1 MIPIVLVIILNS
13 LGCFELTC
21 NALALQSNSGQPLG
35 DILPARAHYAGQIIA
50 GLAASSSDNDN
61 NNKELSVNGSV
72 EEPPASELLEIERQ
86 TRSFQQQL
94 ERTKPQDVKAE
105 LGTNDVYI
113 SWKPPLVK
121 HINSQPIVEYK
132 IFRWEANNPY
142 ASKLLGKTTGLSF
155 NDTSAVKGKSYIY
168 NVVSTTKNQS
178 GGSAQTTPLLI
189 Q

>member
-1 MIPIVLVIILNS
+1 MIPIVLVMLLNS
-13 LGCFELTC
+13 LGCFELTS
-21 NALALQSNSGQPLG
+21 NALTLQSNSGQPLG
-35 DILPARAHYAGQIIA
+35 DILPAPAHYARQIIA
-50 GLAASSSDNDN
+50 GFAASSSDNG

-94 ERTKPQDVKAE
+94 ELTKPQDVKAE
-105 LGTNDVYI
+105 LGTNDVYV

-142 ASKLLGKTTGLSF
+142 SSKLLGKTTGLSF
-155 NDTSAVKGKSYIY
+155 NDISAVKGKSYIY

-178 GGSAQTTPLLI
+178 GGSAHTTPLLI